1 MQKQKID
8 VLALYL
14 TLMKYIMSKYSGL
27 RENVLARN
35 SCQRFF
41 KFVTLPEL
49 KFLKTLGFIATI
61 LF

>member
-1 MQKQKID
+1 
-8 VLALYL
+8 
-14 TLMKYIMSKYSGL
+14 MKYIMSKYSGL

>member
-1 MQKQKID
+1 
-8 VLALYL
+8 
-14 TLMKYIMSKYSGL
+14 MKYIMSKYSSL
-27 RENVLARN
+27 REKVLAKN

-49 KFLKTLGFIATI
+49 KIFKTLGFIATI

>member
-1 MQKQKID
+1 
-8 VLALYL
+8 
-14 TLMKYIMSKYSGL
+14 MKYIISKYGGL
-27 RENVLARN
+27 RENILAKS

-49 KFLKTLGFIATI
+49 KIFKTLGFIATI